1 MRLRTYYNYPHKI
14 QTSTTKPPNSCRRQ
28 HPATTWRVL
37 CDDRR
42 TLHESPGSRV
52 EVSGGHFDKIQ
63 AKPPCIF
70 AAAPWC
76 FSPGFS
82 RKAGK
87 NQGSFALDLIE
98 QSPGLFD
105 PVGQATPGRVAT
117 LYLVRTGR
125 HTSGKD
131 STHPPAQQGS
141 LNTQRYLCR
150 YYWSQRRSNRPWF
163 WSDYRR

>member
-1 MRLRTYYNYPHKI
+1 MIRFPIKQSVCRYHSQKERFDRPILFSFLTCTTPHKI
-14 QTSTTKPPNSCRRQ
+14 QCSTTKQKNRCRRQ
-28 HPATTWRVL
+28 QRVTTWRVL

-105 PVGQATPGRVAT
+105 LRG
-117 LYLVRTGR
+117 
-125 HTSGKD
+125 
-131 STHPPAQQGS
+131 
-141 LNTQRYLCR
+141 
-150 YYWSQRRSNRPWF
+150 QRRNQGGF
-163 WSDYRR
+163 ALD

>member
-1 MRLRTYYNYPHKI
+1 MSNPANKAKAAHESAKSHYPHII
-14 QTSTTKPPNSCRRQ
+14 QFSTTKPPNSCRRQ
-28 HPATTWRVL
+28 QRATTWRVSS
-37 CDDRR
+37 DDRWL
-42 TLHESPGSRV
+42 LHESPGSRV

-87 NQGSFALDLIE
+87 NQGSFALYLIE

-105 PVGQATPGRVAT
+105 PRGSAEIKVASPWIESNCPPDSSTPVGRQP
-117 LYLVRTGR
+117 YTG
-125 HTSGKD
+125 
-131 STHPPAQQGS
+131 A
-141 LNTQRYLCR
+141 
-150 YYWSQRRSNRPWF
+150 
-163 WSDYRR
+163 

>member
-1 MRLRTYYNYPHKI
+1 MRLRTYYNYPHII

-70 AAAPWC
+70 AAALWC

-105 PVGQATPGRVAT
+105 PRGSAGIKVASPWIESNCPPDSSTPVGWQPYTWRVT
-117 LYLVRTGR
+117 VGVQTVRIVR
-125 HTSGKD
+125 P
-131 STHPPAQQGS
+131 HPP
-141 LNTQRYLCR
+141 
-150 YYWSQRRSNRPWF
+150 SN
-163 WSDYRR
+163 DC

>member
-1 MRLRTYYNYPHKI
+1 MRLRTYYNYPHII
-14 QTSTTKPPNSCRRQ
+14 QTSTTKHKNSCRRQ

-42 TLHESPGSRV
+42 VLNESPESRV

-70 AAAPWC
+70 AAALWC

-105 PVGQATPGRVAT
+105 PPGRAPVRRGHRQGVALT
-117 LYLVRTGR
+117 NYKTVEVQPAWRAYPR
-125 HTSGKD
+125 PSGSGISAD
-131 STHPPAQQGS
+131 TA
-141 LNTQRYLCR
+141 N
-150 YYWSQRRSNRPWF
+150 RRAAGMLTASH
-163 WSDYRR
+163 